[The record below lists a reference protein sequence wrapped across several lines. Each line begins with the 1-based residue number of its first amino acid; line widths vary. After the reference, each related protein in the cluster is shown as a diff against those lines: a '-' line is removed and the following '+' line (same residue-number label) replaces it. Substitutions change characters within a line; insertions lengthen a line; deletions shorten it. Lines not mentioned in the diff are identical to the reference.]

1 MLTVNLDVSD
11 EHSPSDDVRSD
22 STLAQVGS
30 DIAMDRYVI
39 QVCFGGDRY
48 K

>member
-1 MLTVNLDVSD
+1 MLTVNLDVS
-11 EHSPSDDVRSD
+11 EEQSPSDDVRSD
-22 STLAQVGS
+22 IILAQVGS

-39 QVCFGGDRY
+39 QVWFGGDRY